1 MAIFNSYVKLPEG
14 RPWILPFLAR
24 SPGRIA
30 RQRRLRPLLQRFR
43 TDRADRGRRNVRP
56 VGGWEMVIESARI
69 VGLIFQLTICIKTI
83 QEFLGNGDFSSK
95 NVELPN
101 KHIGDFTKKTCGF
114 DKETGL
120 PPTWGRRC
128 ADEYGK
134 TTNVQRKNAC
144 DLPIVMML

>member
-1 MAIFNSYVKLPEG
+1 
-14 RPWILPFLAR
+14 
-24 SPGRIA
+24 
-30 RQRRLRPLLQRFR
+30 
-43 TDRADRGRRNVRP
+43 
-56 VGGWEMVIESARI
+56 MVIESARI

-95 NVELPN
+95 YLELPN
-101 KHIGDFTKKTCGF
+101 KHIRF
-114 DKETGL
+114 DQETGL

-144 DLPIVMML
+144 DIVMMML